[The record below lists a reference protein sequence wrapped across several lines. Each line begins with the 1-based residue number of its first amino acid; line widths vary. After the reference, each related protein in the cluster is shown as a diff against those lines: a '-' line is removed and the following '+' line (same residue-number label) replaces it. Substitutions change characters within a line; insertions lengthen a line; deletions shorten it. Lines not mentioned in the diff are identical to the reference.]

1 MTEADSK
8 SAAPEATRTIRQ
20 RIAQL
25 LRVEELTAHEISERA
40 GVREREVADHL
51 RHLEHTL
58 GHGSERLRTVAP
70 ECVVCNFR
78 FDARQKHSRPS
89 RCPRCK
95 SERLSPPRFRIA
107 R

>member
-1 MTEADSK
+1 MSEGESSGVAQGT
-8 SAAPEATRTIRQ
+8 TQTVRQ
-20 RIAQL
+20 RIAEV
-25 LRVEELTAHEISERA
+25 LRGEELTAHEISERA
-40 GVREREVADHL
+40 GVREREVAEHL

-58 GHGSERLRTVAP
+58 SHGSERLRTTAP
-70 ECVVCNFR
+70 ECIGCGFR
-78 FDARQKHSRPS
+78 FEARQKHSRPS